1 LAIGS
6 TEIDDE
12 SLYVSTMTLERWIV
26 VGTDFSDGAQRA
38 LERALGLAEESGA
51 RVALVHAYEE
61 VPGGNAPGDPT
72 PKLLGDLTQEIQA
85 SGATRRGVYIEPLV
99 RRGAPWDKLL
109 NVATDYGAELVVIG
123 SSGQRGSIR
132 GFPLGSV
139 ASRVLALSTRS
150 VLVVPQPA
158 ASELDY

>member
-1 LAIGS
+1 MAH
-6 TEIDDE
+6 
-12 SLYVSTMTLERWIV
+12 ERWIV
-26 VGTDFSDGAQRA
+26 VGTDFSDGAQGA
-38 LERALGLAEESGA
+38 LERALSMAEDSGA

-61 VPGGNAPGDPT
+61 VPGGNTPDDPT

-85 SGATRRGVYIEPLV
+85 SGATRRGIYIEPLV
-99 RRGAPWDKLL
+99 RRGAPWEKLL

-150 VLVVPQPA
+150 VLVVPRPA
-158 ASELDY
+158 ASGHH